1 MCKITINNGWNN
13 VELTFRDF
21 EDTYLPLAY
30 LWLIPVGFA
39 VGAYGTMIG
48 AGGGFVLV
56 PMLLLLYPQEP
67 PEFVTSVSLAVVFF
81 NALSGTIAYARMKRV
96 EYRSGLLFS
105 AAAIPGAI
113 LGALTTSYLPRRLF
127 DTVFSLILIVVS
139 VFLCIKPGSQKEVVS
154 LYLPYQRTC
163 VVTEA
168 NGTVH
173 RFSYSQALGVV
184 VSMAIGYVSSLLG
197 IGGGIIHVPV
207 LVHVLN
213 FPIHIATATSHFI
226 LSNMALTGTLTH
238 IVTGT
243 FIHGVRRTIV
253 LAVGVIL
260 GAQLGAWLSSKIR
273 GTWIIRGL
281 AIALGVVGIRLLVR
295 AF

>member
-1 MCKITINNGWNN
+1 
-13 VELTFRDF
+13 
-21 EDTYLPLAY
+21 
-30 LWLIPVGFA
+30 
-39 VGAYGTMIG
+39 MIG

-56 PMLLLLYPQEP
+56 PVLLLLYPQEA
-67 PEFVTSVSLAVVFF
+67 PEIITSVSLAVVFF
-81 NALSGTIAYARMKRV
+81 NALSGTIAYARMKRI

-105 AAAIPGAI
+105 AAAIPGAV
-113 LGALTTSYLPRRLF
+113 LGAITTSYLPRRLF
-127 DTVFSLILIVVS
+127 DIVFSLLLIVVS
-139 VFLCIKPGSQKEVVS
+139 IFLSIKPGVHKEAAS
-154 LYLPYQRTC
+154 LCPPNYRTC
-163 VVTEA
+163 IVTEA

-173 RFSYSQALGVV
+173 RFSYSQGLGVV
-184 VSMAIGYVSSLLG
+184 VSMGVGYVSSLLG

-243 FIHGVRRTIV
+243 FTHGARRTIV

-260 GAQLGAWLSSKIR
+260 GAQLGAWLSSKIH

-281 AIALGVVGIRLLVR
+281 AIALGVVGIRLLVMV
-295 AF
+295 F